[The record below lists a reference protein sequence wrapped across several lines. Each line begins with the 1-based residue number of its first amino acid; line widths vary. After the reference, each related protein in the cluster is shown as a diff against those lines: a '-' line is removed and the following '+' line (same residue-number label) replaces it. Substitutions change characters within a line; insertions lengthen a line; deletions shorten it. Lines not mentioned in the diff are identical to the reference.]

1 MLALMMNPFVDTSAE
16 GSQFLG
22 KVAKWEMM
30 QAEYRRA
37 LRRQAVHR
45 RRPHMQPP
53 QQQPCNASAQHV
65 ATPSQQMPPPQNDS
79 YVSVT
84 RPAAAIHEDS
94 ANINPPAG
102 KRRKGLMGAV
112 ASLGGGAAMATAD
125 REDGAIDLEVK
136 LEIERFEAISLK
148 TLPMHGQG
156 QPLRPTGGGK
166 IQSAHLLG
174 RPQGSTAVALLRLF
188 G

>member
-1 MLALMMNPFVDTSAE
+1 MFQIYRKELASQLSSRFALDTTPSRHVLLALMMNPFVDTSAE

-65 ATPSQQMPPPQNDS
+65 AMPAQQMAPPQNDS
-79 YVSVT
+79 MVSVT
-84 RPAAAIHEDS
+84 RPAAIHEES
-94 ANINPPAG
+94 ADTNPPAG
-102 KRRKGLMGAV
+102 KHRRGLMGAV

-148 TLPMHGQG
+148 TLAM
-156 QPLRPTGGGK
+156 GK
-166 IQSAHLLG
+166 AS
-174 RPQGSTAVALLRLF
+174 P
-188 G
+188 